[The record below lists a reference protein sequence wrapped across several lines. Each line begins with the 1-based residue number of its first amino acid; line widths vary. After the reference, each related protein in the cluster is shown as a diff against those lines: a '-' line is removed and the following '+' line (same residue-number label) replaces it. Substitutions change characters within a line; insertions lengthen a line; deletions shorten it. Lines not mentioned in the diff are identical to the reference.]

1 MVNARI
7 LLLLSVLPLAACV
20 ERKMTI
26 RSIPPGAELYLDGTR
41 IGPTPVVLPFTEYG
55 VREIVL
61 RKPGY
66 HVTRRNVE
74 MEEPFFQ
81 QFPVDFYYEVL
92 TKDLY
97 QDFREYQFVLDPN
110 TAEDLSRELVDQQL
124 KLADEL
130 RKR

>member
-1 MVNARI
+1 MVNARM
-7 LLLLSVLPLAACV
+7 LLLVAVLPLAACV

-66 HVTRRNVE
+66 HVTRRKVE

-124 KLADEL
+124 ELADEL